1 MLARQGIL
9 ASDSAARLL
18 SLNRELA
25 GRLSAG
31 EELFPPPPSH
41 RGLYLL
47 YEGEY
52 IARLGGD
59 VGGAA
64 HVARSRND
72 INATVTR
79 MRLRTALA
87 DVLQQG
93 LLLAGTLERLGTE
106 HAQTLM
112 SAFTHLQPAQ
122 PASFGHYLDGVLSEL
137 VRTLS
142 WLAGTHEGINRCPM
156 GAAAGVGT
164 SFPIDTALVARLL
177 GFDGPLGNSVDAVG
191 SRDYVVQVLSGLA
204 LLGTLLTRLAA
215 DLQTWASSAYNFLGW
230 PDDLVSTSS
239 IMPQKR
245 NAFVL
250 ENIRGQAVK
259 ASGFLMSTLMGLKST
274 AFTNSVEVSAESTAP
289 VWPALA
295 ATRTAL
301 VLTELLLSNVVVH
314 PEAMRRFLV
323 GQDTTMTALADHLV
337 AQHGLAF
344 RTAHEVVGKL
354 VNLKREPDLT
364 PAKARTLL
372 EPLLSSALGRAVS
385 LDEAELAG
393 VLDPG
398 GCMQAAAY
406 GGGPAPEPV
415 RAHLAALGQE
425 CGRLQ
430 QRVHGWKAQLDAADA
445 ALATAAASPG

>member
-1 MLARQGIL
+1 MSEKALGRLARGPHPVLFTLLYEPHFVSDREQVLPHLLRIDAAHVVMLARQGIL

-18 SLNRELA
+18 SLKRELA

-230 PDDLVSTSS
+230 PDELVSTSS

-259 ASGFLMSTLMGLKST
+259 A
-274 AFTNSVEVSAESTAP
+274 
-289 VWPALA
+289 
-295 ATRTAL
+295 
-301 VLTELLLSNVVVH
+301 
-314 PEAMRRFLV
+314 
-323 GQDTTMTALADHLV
+323 
-337 AQHGLAF
+337 
-344 RTAHEVVGKL
+344 
-354 VNLKREPDLT
+354 
-364 PAKARTLL
+364 
-372 EPLLSSALGRAVS
+372 
-385 LDEAELAG
+385 
-393 VLDPG
+393 
-398 GCMQAAAY
+398 
-406 GGGPAPEPV
+406 
-415 RAHLAALGQE
+415 
-425 CGRLQ
+425 
-430 QRVHGWKAQLDAADA
+430 
-445 ALATAAASPG
+445 